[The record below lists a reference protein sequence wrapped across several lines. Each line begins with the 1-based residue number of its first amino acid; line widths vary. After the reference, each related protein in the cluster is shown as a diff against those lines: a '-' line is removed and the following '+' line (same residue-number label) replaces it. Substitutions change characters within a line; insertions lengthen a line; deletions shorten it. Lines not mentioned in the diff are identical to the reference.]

1 MCCDFPI
8 ACYLKLLT
16 LSALCKSF
24 VSSFNGQFKRFYIF
38 TRWDYLLLPKF
49 NPSRWCSNLSWYF
62 NLSIYERKCLT
73 WQIST
78 SPVVDTTLR
87 LSGLHSFKSKVQ
99 WSHLWLSSWGFFPYS
114 PLLQAILLFL
124 HQMVSTCLYWIF
136 ISLICSCC
144 LSYLHRELQVAQQYC
159 SSRASQ
165 CQDHYSHID
174 DNEVSVF
181 YYFKAITFTFFIGWF
196 MDYSPA
202 EGLTSHILLL
212 SDSVVRNLNTL

>member
-144 LSYLHRELQVAQQYC
+144 SSSLHCLRAWSCPFTQRIASWSIPTVSFFTGFSMSGSLFSYWQ
-159 SSRASQ
+159 
-165 CQDHYSHID
+165 
-174 DNEVSVF
+174 
-181 YYFKAITFTFFIGWF
+181 
-196 MDYSPA
+196 
-202 EGLTSHILLL
+202 
-212 SDSVVRNLNTL
+212 